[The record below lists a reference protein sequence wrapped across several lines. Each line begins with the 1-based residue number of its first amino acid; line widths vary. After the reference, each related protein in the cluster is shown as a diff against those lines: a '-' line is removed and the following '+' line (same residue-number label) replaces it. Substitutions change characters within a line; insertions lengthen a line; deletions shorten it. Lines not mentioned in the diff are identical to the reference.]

1 MKKVLAVC
9 VAMMSLPAVADVT
22 LYGQIKGGINVMK
35 GEDSGTITQ
44 MEDYKSRIG
53 FRGNEDLGNGLQ
65 AIWQVEQFTPMT
77 GAQQSTGWNTRDTL
91 SD

>member
-44 MEDYKSRIG
+44 MED
-53 FRGNEDLGNGLQ
+53 
-65 AIWQVEQFTPMT
+65 VE
-77 GAQQSTGWNTRDTL
+77 STGQRNTLFQYLLWGFKVKCFSR
-91 SD
+91 SFI